1 MHFIYFSSVFFHFE
15 GHSNASRNC
24 LSNARRRRSR
34 WGKNGKAFICS
45 RITLLILRHIDI
57 TSSSRAPNMT
67 GICTAS
73 IKYTRS
79 ILCFNFLAHIAWV
92 ITNKILLSRWLQ
104 FQNLYGT
111 LNVGVGCVYS
121 ERAIFHIFSISL
133 KSEFSHS
140 VNVLLVFVVA
150 FYFLSLLS
158 FLTENEQVSGMKG
171 R

>member
-15 GHSNASRNC
+15 RHSNASRNC
-24 LSNARRRRSR
+24 LSNARRRSR

-67 GICTAS
+67 GIRTAS

-92 ITNKILLSRWLQ
+92 ITNKILLSWMALVSKFIWNIECWSWLCTVRKSN
-104 FQNLYGT
+104 FPHLFHFFKT
-111 LNVGVGCVYS
+111 
-121 ERAIFHIFSISL
+121 RIF
-133 KSEFSHS
+133 
-140 VNVLLVFVVA
+140 A
-150 FYFLSLLS
+150 F
-158 FLTENEQVSGMKG
+158 G
-171 R
+171 